1 MHDERRSG
9 YPFQN
14 RIDRLESRL
23 PLYVNAKDC
32 ALDWIGESAE
42 RASASGLRAIFF
54 AFHATF
60 YDIGNGKYPVSNRGI
75 GEYYGG
81 DSLRDRIGIEDPY
94 EPLFDRLRHVAFDHP
109 DLMFYIIHSDGHRS
123 VNMRLFPDR
132 TNYVSNEGSTH
143 HTKSHQNI
151 MVHQIEGSSR
161 GLTMYSKFTV
171 DSNAFQPVT
180 LKEQWSESAYMTE
193 PKGHTYDPY

>member
-1 MHDERRSG
+1 M
-9 YPFQN
+9 
-14 RIDRLESRL
+14 
-23 PLYVNAKDC
+23 
-32 ALDWIGESAE
+32 
-42 RASASGLRAIFF
+42 
-54 AFHATF
+54 
-60 YDIGNGKYPVSNRGI
+60 
-75 GEYYGG
+75 
-81 DSLRDRIGIEDPY
+81 RDRIGIEDPY

-132 TNYVSNEGSTH
+132 TNYVSNGGSTH